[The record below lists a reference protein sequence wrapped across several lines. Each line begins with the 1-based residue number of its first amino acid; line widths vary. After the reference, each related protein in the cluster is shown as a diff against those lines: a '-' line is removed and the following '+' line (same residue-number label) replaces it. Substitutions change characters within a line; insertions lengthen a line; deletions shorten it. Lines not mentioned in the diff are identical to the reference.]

1 MKKCVVASLLMFGLS
16 TAAWAATEDKWF
28 VTVDTVKNCSVSQ
41 GKPSE
46 GQQTLGESGGYA
58 NKDDAKKFLDSVRG
72 DSAQCAG
79 VVE

>member
-1 MKKCVVASLLMFGLS
+1 MKKCVVASVLVFGLS

-28 VTVDTVKNCSVSQ
+28 VTADTVKNCSVSQ

-46 GQQTLGESGGYA
+46 GQTALGESGGYA

>member
-1 MKKCVVASLLMFGLS
+1 MKKCVVASVLVFGLS
-16 TAAWAATEDKWF
+16 TAAWAATETMWF

-46 GQQTLGESGGYA
+46 GQQVLGETGGYSS
-58 NKDDAKKFLDSVRG
+58 KDDAKKFLDSIRG

>member
-1 MKKCVVASLLMFGLS
+1 MKKCVIASVLVFGLS
-16 TAAWAATEDKWF
+16 SAAWAATEEMWF

-41 GKPSE
+41 GKASE
-46 GQQTLGESGGYA
+46 GQNTLGESGGYA
-58 NKDDAKKFLDSVRG
+58 SKDDAKKFLDTIRG